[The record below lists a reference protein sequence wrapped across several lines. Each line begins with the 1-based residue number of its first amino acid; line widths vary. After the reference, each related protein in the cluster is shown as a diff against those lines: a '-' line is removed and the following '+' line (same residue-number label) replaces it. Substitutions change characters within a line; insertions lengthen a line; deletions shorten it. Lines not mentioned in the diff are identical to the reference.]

1 MDSAIIYGGPQ
12 LKGHVDVSGAKNASL
27 LMLAATLLTED
38 ACILRNIPNLRDVQF
53 FIEMLQLLGAEVE
66 QLESHVWRIQAKQI
80 HSSAPYDL
88 VRKMRASVCLL
99 GPLVGRLKQA
109 SLPLPGGCVIGNRPI
124 DLHLHGLRKLGC
136 EIELKNGLVNVHT
149 TGLHG
154 DRIFLGGR
162 FGSTVTG
169 TANIL
174 MAAVLSEGT
183 TYIES
188 AACEPEV
195 VDLCHFLQGMGA
207 NIEGIGSPQLIIHG
221 QQPLHGTD
229 FTIIG
234 DRIEAGTFL
243 IASIITNGH
252 VSIHGCNPQHLGSLI
267 HVMEMPV
274 PRLKWITRRLK
285 RFLASINSSLLRSPP
300 SPTPVFLRTF
310 KHKCACLPPAFQI

>member
-1 MDSAIIYGGPQ
+1 M
-12 LKGHVDVSGAKNASL
+12 
-27 LMLAATLLTED
+27 
-38 ACILRNIPNLRDVQF
+38 
-53 FIEMLQLLGAEVE
+53 
-66 QLESHVWRIQAKQI
+66 
-80 HSSAPYDL
+80 
-88 VRKMRASVCLL
+88 
-99 GPLVGRLKQA
+99 
-109 SLPLPGGCVIGNRPI
+109 
-124 DLHLHGLRKLGC
+124 
-136 EIELKNGLVNVHT
+136 NVHT

-267 HVMEMPV
+267 HVMENACAKIKVDNTSIEAFPCLNQLKPFEITTLPYPGFPTDLQAQMCVLAACIPNLSLITDRV
-274 PRLKWITRRLK
+274 YPQRFMHVAELQRLGTNITLEGNTAIIQGGHA
-285 RFLASINSSLLRSPP
+285 L
-300 SPTPVFLRTF
+300 
-310 KHKCACLPPAFQI
+310 